1 MAESL
6 ELSIDTASALA
17 SIALTREGR
26 LIAEQ
31 TWDCGRDQSRQ
42 LLPAIDALLTQ
53 RGFSKDDLR
62 AIFVCIGPGTYGGIR
77 IGVST
82 AKGLSFGLT
91 LPLVGVGRLEI
102 DAYAF
107 AAVGGPVVAVHKSGR
122 SDFAWACYEV
132 TGPPPS
138 PSGWRELSAP
148 RLTPKEALAGELPD
162 GAFVTGDID
171 DELAEQLRARGLRFA
186 AGAATIRR
194 ASLLAELAWRRL
206 AVGSTDD
213 PNSLEPLYLRE
224 PAIGGAKRKVGSEK
238 LEAGG

>member
-42 LLPAIDALLTQ
+42 LLPAIDALLTKLG
-53 RGFSKDDLR
+53 RSKDDLR
-62 AIFVCIGPGTYGGIR
+62 AIFVCIGPGTYAGVR
-77 IGVST
+77 VGVST

-91 LPLVGVGRLEI
+91 LPLVGFGRLEI

-107 AAVGGPVVAVHKSGR
+107 AAAGGPIVAVHKAGR
-122 SDFAWACYEV
+122 SDFAWACYEGTRNEDRG

-148 RLTPKEALAGELPD
+148 RLTPKDELVDALPD

-186 AGAATIRR
+186 TGAATIRR

-206 AVGSTDD
+206 ATGSTDD

-224 PAIGGAKRKVGSEK
+224 PAIGPQS
-238 LEAGG
+238 

>member
-1 MAESL
+1 MTDAAQSL

-26 LIAEQ
+26 LVTEQ
-31 TWDCGRDQSRQ
+31 TWDCGRVQSRQ

-53 RGFSKDDLR
+53 RGLSKDDLR
-62 AIFVCIGPGTYGGIR
+62 AIFVCIGPGTYAGVR
-77 IGVST
+77 VGVST
-82 AKGLSFGLT
+82 AKGLSFGLA

-107 AAVGGPVVAVHKSGR
+107 ASYGGPVVAVHKSGR
-122 SDFAWACYEV
+122 SDFAWACYEGTTNEERG

-138 PSGWRELSAP
+138 PSGWREVIAP
-148 RLTPKEALAGELPD
+148 RLTPKDALAGELPD

-186 AGAATIRR
+186 TGAATIRR
-194 ASLLAELAWRRL
+194 ASLLAELGWRRL
-206 AVGSTDD
+206 VSGRTDD

-224 PAIGGAKRKVGSEK
+224 PAIGPQS
-238 LEAGG
+238 